1 MTVGT
6 KFNEKGWSLNEQGN
20 RISQGWISNCK
31 VVQKHDQKLC
41 SEERGPMFLKIIEII
56 VYTLN
61 NLFPITEK
69 NDDNG
74 IFKDSKQTVFKAHK
88 ILSLNSHL
96 FHLIE
101 TILKKD

>member
-1 MTVGT
+1 
-6 KFNEKGWSLNEQGN
+6 
-20 RISQGWISNCK
+20 
-31 VVQKHDQKLC
+31 
-41 SEERGPMFLKIIEII
+41 MFLKIIEII

-74 IFKDSKQTVFKAHK
+74 IFKDSKQTVFKTHK

-101 TILKKD
+101 TI

>member
-1 MTVGT
+1 MLGRKRT
-6 KFNEKGWSLNEQGN
+6 SLFKNNQN
-20 RISQGWISNCK
+20 SC
-31 VVQKHDQKLC
+31 L
-41 SEERGPMFLKIIEII
+41 
-56 VYTLN
+56 YLN
-61 NLFPITEK
+61 NLFPITEKK

-74 IFKDSKQTVFKAHK
+74 IFKDSKQTVFKTNK